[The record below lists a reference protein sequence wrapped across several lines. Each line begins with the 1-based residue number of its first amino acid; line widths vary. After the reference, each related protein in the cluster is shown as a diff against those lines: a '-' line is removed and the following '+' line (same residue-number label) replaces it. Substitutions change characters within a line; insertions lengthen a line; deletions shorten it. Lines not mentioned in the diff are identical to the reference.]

1 MISIRRQ
8 LVASLLAVL
17 CGAIALGAGITFYRS
32 RQEAN
37 TLFDYQ
43 LRQMAL
49 ALRDQSFARALP
61 APSNDR
67 GDFDFVI
74 QVWNE
79 RGIRIYMS
87 HPNRVLPD
95 QAQLGFSTVETR
107 DGTWRAFSIPLGA
120 EVIQVAQP
128 MRIRNQLA
136 LMAAIRTSMPFLAM
150 LPLLAVIGWLAVG
163 RGLKPLEELAGMVA
177 ARTPTAL
184 EPIEDNRVPVE
195 AGVLVNAINMLMTR
209 LGRTL
214 DAQRTFTADAAHE
227 LRTPLTALQLQ
238 LQLLERAGSDEE
250 RRAALKSLQSGLN
263 RATHVLQQLLTLA
276 RAEPDNRNQNLSDI
290 DLAELAG
297 EVLADHLPLA
307 EANALDIG
315 LEPAASTAHV
325 VADREA
331 VRTMFANLIGNAIRY
346 TPKGGQVDVS
356 TGLTAQGQPV
366 FKVCDSGPGIPAE
379 EQERV
384 FDRFY
389 RRPGETAAGS
399 GLGLAIVKTLA
410 HKESARVVLGSS
422 PLGGLAVE
430 VIFTP
435 KNQPA

>member
-1 MISIRRQ
+1 MISIRKQ

-37 TLFDYQ
+37 ALFDYQ

-49 ALRDQSFARALP
+49 ALRDQSFSRALP

-67 GDFDFVI
+67 SDFDFVI

-107 DGTWRAFSIPLGA
+107 DGTWRAFSIPLAG
-120 EVIQVAQP
+120 EVVQVAQP

-163 RGLKPLEELAGMVA
+163 RGLKPLEDLAGMVA

-184 EPIEDNRVPVE
+184 EPIEDKRVPVE
-195 AGVLVNAINMLMTR
+195 AGVLVNAINMLMGR

-238 LQLLERAGSDEE
+238 LQLLERATSDEE
-250 RRAALKSLQSGLN
+250 RHTALRSLQSGLN

-276 RAEPDNRNQNLSDI
+276 RAEPDNRNQIPSEI

-307 EANALDIG
+307 EAGELDIG
-315 LEPAASTAHV
+315 LEPAASAVHV
-325 VADREA
+325 TADREA
-331 VRTMFANLIGNAIRY
+331 VRTVFANLIGNAIRY

-356 TGLTAQGQPV
+356 TRLNEHGQPV

-379 EQERV
+379 EHERV

-389 RRPGETAAGS
+389 RRPGVTAAGS
-399 GLGLAIVKTLA
+399 GLGLAIVKALA
-410 HKESARVVLGSS
+410 SKESARVVLGSS

-430 VIFTP
+430 VIFTQ
-435 KNQPA
+435 KNPVT

>member
-1 MISIRRQ
+1 MISIRKQ

-37 TLFDYQ
+37 ALFDYQ

-67 GDFDFVI
+67 SDFDFVI

-107 DGTWRAFSIPLGA
+107 DGTWRAFSIPLAG
-120 EVIQVAQP
+120 EVVQVAQP

-163 RGLKPLEELAGMVA
+163 RGLKPLEDLAGMVA

-184 EPIEDNRVPVE
+184 EPIEDKRVPVE
-195 AGVLVNAINMLMTR
+195 AGVLVNAINMLMAR

-238 LQLLERAGSDEE
+238 LQLLERATTDEE
-250 RRAALKSLQSGLN
+250 RQTALRSLQLGLN

-276 RAEPDNRNQNLSDI
+276 RAEPDNRHQTPSDI

-307 EANALDIG
+307 EAGELDIG
-315 LEPAASTAHV
+315 LEPAVNAVHV
-325 VADREA
+325 TADREA
-331 VRTMFANLIGNAIRY
+331 VRTVFANLIGNAIRY

-356 TGLTAQGQPV
+356 TSLNEQGQPV
-366 FKVCDSGPGIPAE
+366 FRVCDSGPGIPAE
-379 EQERV
+379 EHERV

-389 RRPGETAAGS
+389 RRPGVSAAGS
-399 GLGLAIVKTLA
+399 GLGLAIVKALA
-410 HKESARVVLGSS
+410 SKESARVVLGSS
-422 PLGGLAVE
+422 ALGGLAVE
-430 VIFTP
+430 VIFTQ
-435 KNQPA
+435 KNQIA